1 MAASHL
7 RLCIG
12 LPVGGIEY
20 PSTAHALHVALP
32 ETEKEKE
39 KEKKRE
45 QPKIPNWKNKSKGKK
60 KGCITLVD
68 TR

>member
-32 ETEKEKE
+32 ETEKEK
-39 KEKKRE
+39 KRE
-45 QPKIPNWKNKSKGKK
+45 QPKIPNWKNKSKGKR